1 MEARKVQMTGGA
13 TYTVSLPK
21 PWALEMKLKPGKMV
35 FFERVGDAL
44 VLQAQRAGG
53 REPRTRALEV
63 QGGERREHVLRKLIG
78 AYVTGYQFIE
88 LRFGSRQAAM
98 ARKVAREFTR
108 MVIGAEVV
116 EETGGRVLVQDLA
129 NPMELSADKCL
140 RRMYM
145 TVRAM
150 AEDSIAALREGDLR
164 RAQDVPP
171 RDQDVDRLYWMV
183 AKQYH
188 LAVTDP
194 GYMSAYGLRE
204 KLHHF
209 STVGKLLERIGDHA
223 EKIALAVTQL
233 EGRTPEGVFLE
244 GVEEAMGGALEILER
259 AFTALMAD
267 DLDQANEAL
276 DAWQA
281 LNQKLE
287 GLSQEVGTVKGAPVL
302 PLATVVD
309 SLSRIGGYASDIA
322 EVAINEVISQE
333 EG

>member
-21 PWALEMKLKPGKMV
+21 PWAKEMKLSPGEMV
-35 FFERVGDAL
+35 FFERMGDAL
-44 VLQAQRAGG
+44 VLRARQERT
-53 REPRTRALEV
+53 REPRTKVLQVE
-63 QGGERREHVLRKLIG
+63 GGERREHVLRKLIG
-78 AYVTGYQFIE
+78 AYVTGYPFIE
-88 LRFGSRQAAM
+88 LRFGARQAAM
-98 ARKVAREFTR
+98 ARKAAREFTR

-129 NPMELSADKCL
+129 SPMELSADKCL

-145 TVRAM
+145 TVRSM
-150 AEDSIAALREGDLR
+150 AEDSIAALREGDLH

-194 GYMSAYGLRE
+194 GYMAAYGLRE

-209 STVGKLLERIGDHA
+209 STVGKLLERIGDHS
-223 EKIALAVTQL
+223 EKIAAAVLQL
-233 EGRTPEGVFLE
+233 EGKTPEAAFLE
-244 GVEEAMGGALEILER
+244 GVVEAMGAALGILEK

-267 DLDQANEAL
+267 DLDLANEAL
-276 DAWQA
+276 DGW
-281 LNQKLE
+281 K
-287 GLSQEVGTVKGAPVL
+287 GLSERVEALSQAVSGVRDAPVL

-333 EG
+333 G